1 MVNFYA
7 AVSLLLDAIATPS
20 LPFTQATTYSKRG
33 FFEVNLPVD
42 GSLSIFFFFL
52 FLFLPLLLIL
62 LLRILHFPLETSAR
76 VFGRIHCHPSGKF
89 QSSFIYIRIVNDER
103 TEKKKKK
110 K

>member
-42 GSLSIFFFFL
+42 GSLSIFFFYL
-52 FLFLPLLLIL
+52 LLFLPLLL
-62 LLRILHFPLETSAR
+62 LLRLLHFPLETSAR

-89 QSSFIYIRIVNDER
+89 QSSFIYIRIFNDER
-103 TEKKKKK
+103 TETKKKKK
-110 K
+110 